1 MPNVEIYADAV
12 QKIKAAILQSR
23 YLAAS
28 VANAEQLKLYYA
40 IGQYVSEN
48 SRTGKWGAGAIEAI
62 SGQLQQ
68 ELPGLRGFGATS
80 MKYMRIFF
88 EEWTNEFEKAR
99 HLSSDDLGSPLLPI
113 ENRHL
118 PSDEIANKTTEPSN
132 RQLPTADLKV
142 DNKEAF
148 LKIGFTHHREILAKC
163 KNPDE
168 RWYYIRRCASEFW
181 SVETLKSHIRADDYS
196 HTGALPNNF
205 KLAMPDKKLAA
216 RAVRAFKDE
225 YLLDYINIE
234 DADDDDERV
243 LETAIVAKIKKF
255 IMTFGDG
262 FCFIGNQYRLIVDG
276 EESFIDLL
284 FFNRDLQCL
293 VAVELKRG
301 KFKPSY
307 LGQLSFY
314 LSALD
319 EYVKKP
325 DENPSIGI
333 VLCKE
338 AKKTI
343 VELAV
348 RDYNRPMGVAVYRT
362 KADMPTDYQKLIPL
376 MDGVRSLLQ
385 EIKQE

>member
-1 MPNVEIYADAV
+1 MPNMEIYTDAV
-12 QKIKAAILQSR
+12 RKIKAAILQSR

-62 SGQLQQ
+62 SSQLQQ

-88 EEWTNEFEKAR
+88 EEWMNEFEKDR
-99 HLSSDDLGSPLLPI
+99 HLASDDLGSPIRLI
-113 ENRHL
+113 ETRHL
-118 PSDEIANKTTEPSN
+118 PSDEIADETVEILN
-132 RQLPTADLKV
+132 RQLPTADLV
-142 DNKEAF
+142 SADKEAF

-163 KNPDE
+163 KKPDE

-196 HTGALPNNF
+196 HIGALPNNF
-205 KLAMPDKKLAA
+205 KLTMPDKKLAA

-255 IMTFGDG
+255 IMSFGDG
-262 FCFIGNQYRLIVDG
+262 FCFIGNQYRLIVEG

-314 LSALD
+314 LSTLD

-362 KADMPTDYQKLIPL
+362 KADMPVDYQKLIPL

>member
-1 MPNVEIYADAV
+1 LPT
-12 QKIKAAILQSR
+12 AIL
-23 YLAAS
+23 YEDT
-28 VANAEQLKLYYA
+28 AEIPIHQLTTD
-40 IGQYVSEN
+40 E
-48 SRTGKWGAGAIEAI
+48 
-62 SGQLQQ
+62 
-68 ELPGLRGFGATS
+68 
-80 MKYMRIFF
+80 
-88 EEWTNEFEKAR
+88 
-99 HLSSDDLGSPLLPI
+99 LSSD
-113 ENRHL
+113 NR
-118 PSDEIANKTTEPSN
+118 
-132 RQLPTADLKV
+132 
-142 DNKEAF
+142 EAF
-148 LKIGFTHHREILAKC
+148 LKIGFTHHQEILASC
-163 KNPDE
+163 KSPRA
-168 RWYYIRRCASEFW
+168 RWYYICRCAAEFW

-196 HTGALPNNF
+196 HIGTLPNNF
-205 KLAMPDKKLAA
+205 QLTIPDENMAA

-262 FCFIGNQYRLIVDG
+262 FCFIGNQYRLIVED
-276 EESFIDLL
+276 EESFVDLL
-284 FFNRDLQCL
+284 FFNRELQCL

-301 KFKPSY
+301 KFKPAY

-314 LSALD
+314 LSTLD

-338 AKKTI
+338 AKKAI

-362 KADMPTDYQKLIPL
+362 ENDMPKDYQKLIPL
-376 MDGVRSLLQ
+376 MDGVQALLQ
-385 EIKQE
+385 ESELSEVDE

>member
-1 MPNVEIYADAV
+1 MEIYADAV

-48 SRTGKWGAGAIEAI
+48 SRTGKWGAGAIDSI
-62 SGQLQQ
+62 SSQLQQ
-68 ELPGLRGFGATS
+68 ELPGLRGFSATN

-88 EEWTNEFEKAR
+88 EEWESSFEANR
-99 HLSSDDLGSPLLPI
+99 QLLTDDLPESILSI

-132 RQLPTADLKV
+132 RQLLTADLASA
-142 DNKEAF
+142 DKEAF

-205 KLAMPDKKLAA
+205 KLAMPDKQLAS

-262 FCFIGNQYRLIVDG
+262 FCFIGNQYRLIVEG
-276 EESFIDLL
+276 EELFIDLL

-362 KADMPTDYQKLIPL
+362 KADMPADYQKLIPL